1 MLSLIID
8 TVRTFKV
15 ISVGSEGCLRSAC
28 ACVIT
33 SSIHRSASADPP
45 TRALREPSYPSRT
58 VSTCAGGT
66 ATQSPVLLKII

>member
-1 MLSLIID
+1 MNVIHITALS
-8 TVRTFKV
+8 FNV